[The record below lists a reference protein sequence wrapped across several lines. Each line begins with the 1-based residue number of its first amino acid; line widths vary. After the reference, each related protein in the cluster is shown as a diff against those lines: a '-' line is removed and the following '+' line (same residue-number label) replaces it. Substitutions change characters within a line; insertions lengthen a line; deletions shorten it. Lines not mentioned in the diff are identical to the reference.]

1 MRRVLLISTTTGYQ
15 TRSFSEA
22 AQRLGVDLVFA
33 TDRCHRLEDP
43 WRDKAIPVRFHEEE
57 AFIQAVRAENQRW
70 PFDGLLALGD
80 RPAVFAALANE
91 ALCLSGHPPV
101 AARRSGNKLETR
113 KRFADAGLPCPV
125 FREMSLES
133 ALDPALA
140 EREFPCV
147 VKPLALS
154 GSRGVIR
161 VDNPEEL
168 AAAIQRVRRLLA
180 RADIRQRRHCDDSK
194 LMLES
199 FIPGL
204 EYAVEGVI
212 EHGVLRVLA
221 LFDKPDPLN
230 GPYFEESI
238 YVTPSVAPVQTQRRI
253 EEAVSV
259 AVQALGLHHGPV
271 HAECR
276 VNAQG
281 VFVLEVAARPIG
293 GLCAKTLRFLGRGGV
308 VSLEELLLRHS
319 LGESMS
325 RYRRETTAS
334 AVMMIPIPGAGVY
347 RRTDQIASASAVPGV
362 VDLVITA
369 KADQRLEPPPEGA
382 SYLGFIFARAPE
394 VAEAVTAVRESHAQ
408 LEIVIETPIPMA

>member
-57 AFIQAVRAENQRW
+57 AFVRAVREENQRC

-80 RPAVFAALANE
+80 RPAVFVALANE
-91 ALCLSGHPPV
+91 ALGLSGHPPL

-133 ALDPALA
+133 ALEPALA

-161 VDNPEEL
+161 VDNPGEL
-168 AAAIQRVRRLLA
+168 ASAIRRVRRLLA
-180 RADIRQRRHCDDSK
+180 RADILQRRHRDDSK
-194 LMLES
+194 LVLES

-253 EEAVSV
+253 EQAVSG

-276 VNAQG
+276 VNDQG

-293 GLCAKTLRFLGRGGV
+293 GLCAKTLRFVGRGGV
-308 VSLEELLLRHS
+308 VSFEELLLRHS

-325 RYRRETTAS
+325 RYRRETAAS
-334 AVMMIPIPGAGVY
+334 AVMMIPIPRAGVY
-347 RRTDQIASASAVPGV
+347 RRTDQITSASAVPGV

-369 KADQRLEPPPEGA
+369 KADQRLEPLPEGA
-382 SYLGFIFARAPE
+382 SYLGFIFARARE
-394 VAEAVTAVRESHAQ
+394 VADAVTAVRESHA
-408 LEIVIETPIPMA
+408 LLKIVIETPMPMA

>member
-57 AFIQAVRAENQRW
+57 AFVRAVREENQRC

-80 RPAVFAALANE
+80 RPAVFVALANE
-91 ALCLSGHPPV
+91 ALGLSGHPPL

-133 ALDPALA
+133 ALEPALA

-161 VDNPEEL
+161 VDNPGEL
-168 AAAIQRVRRLLA
+168 ASAIRRLRRLLA
-180 RADIRQRRHCDDSK
+180 RADIRQRRHRDDSK
-194 LMLES
+194 LVLES

-253 EEAVSV
+253 EQAVSG

-276 VNAQG
+276 VNDQG

-293 GLCAKTLRFLGRGGV
+293 GLCAKTLRFVGRGGV
-308 VSLEELLLRHS
+308 VSFEELLLRHS

-325 RYRRETTAS
+325 RYRRETAAS
-334 AVMMIPIPGAGVY
+334 AVMMIPIPRAGVY
-347 RRTDQIASASAVPGV
+347 RRTDQITSASAVPGV

-369 KADQRLEPPPEGA
+369 KADQRLEPLPEGA
-382 SYLGFIFARAPE
+382 SYLGFIFARARE
-394 VAEAVTAVRESHAQ
+394 VADVVTAVRESHAQ
-408 LEIVIETPIPMA
+408 LKIVIETPVPMA

>member
-57 AFIQAVRAENQRW
+57 AFVRAVREENQRC

-80 RPAVFAALANE
+80 RPAVFVALANE
-91 ALCLSGHPPV
+91 ALGLSGHPPL

-133 ALDPALA
+133 ALEPALA

-161 VDNPEEL
+161 VDNPGEL
-168 AAAIQRVRRLLA
+168 ASAIRRLRRLLA
-180 RADIRQRRHCDDSK
+180 RADILQRRHRDDSK
-194 LMLES
+194 LVLES

-253 EEAVSV
+253 EQAVSG

-276 VNAQG
+276 VNDQG

-293 GLCAKTLRFLGRGGV
+293 GLCAKTLRFVGRGGV
-308 VSLEELLLRHS
+308 VSFEELLLRHS

-325 RYRRETTAS
+325 RYRRETAAS
-334 AVMMIPIPGAGVY
+334 AVMMIPIPREGVY

-369 KADQRLEPPPEGA
+369 KADQRLEPLPEGA
-382 SYLGFIFARAPE
+382 SYLGFIFARARE
-394 VAEAVTAVRESHAQ
+394 VADAVTAVRESHA
-408 LEIVIETPIPMA
+408 LLKIVIETPVPMA